1 MENPQIS
8 VLVAVYKAEAYL
20 HRCMDS
26 LLLQTFRD
34 FEIVLVDDGSPDL
47 SGKIGDEYAAMDA
60 RIRVFHKEHGG
71 VSSAKQCG
79 LDHAKGAYI
88 TFVDPDDWVEPTML
102 EGLYAKAQAE
112 DADLVFGDFSMEY
125 ERKSVY
131 AKQEPSALTVKAILA
146 DLLLYGRVWSSLCG
160 RLVRS
165 SCYHNGPVTFPLDL
179 TYGEDDYVLIKL
191 SCRMNKVA
199 YIPRAYYHYDRY
211 INPHSLTKARTRIT
225 DARMIICEYCKADLC
240 GVAPWIYHTHFSNI
254 AYDYFKLNLLTTVGF
269 REKFSGDFY
278 IFLRSRASIKIKF
291 FVLLSAIGYKEVAY
305 KLYRSLKKPYLV
317 FKNLFKWGSEKC

>member
-1 MENPQIS
+1 MVNPQIS

-47 SGKIGDEYAAMDA
+47 SGKICDEYAAMDA

-79 LDHAKGAYI
+79 LDHARGIYV
-88 TFVDPDDWVEPTML
+88 TYVDPDDWVEQTML
-102 EGLYAKAQAE
+102 EDLYVKAQAE

-131 AKQEPSALTVKAILA
+131 AQQGPSALTVKAILA
-146 DLLLYGRVWSSLCG
+146 DILLYGKIKSSLCG

-165 SCYHNGPVTFPLDL
+165 SCYQNGPVTFPLDL
-179 TYGEDDYVLIKL
+179 TYGEDDCVLVKL
-191 SCRMNKVA
+191 LCRMSKVA
-199 YIPRAYYHYDRY
+199 YIPRAYYHYDQY
-211 INPHSLTKARTRIT
+211 INPHSLTKARTHIT
-225 DARMIICEYCKADLC
+225 DCRMIICEYCKADLC

-254 AYDYFKLNLLTTVGF
+254 AYDYFRLNLLTTSGF
-269 REKFSGDFY
+269 QEKFSGDFY